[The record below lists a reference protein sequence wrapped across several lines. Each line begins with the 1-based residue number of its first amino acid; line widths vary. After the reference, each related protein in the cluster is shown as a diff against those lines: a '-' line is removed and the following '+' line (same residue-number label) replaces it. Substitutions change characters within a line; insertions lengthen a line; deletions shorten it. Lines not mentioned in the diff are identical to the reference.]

1 MNNIREL
8 RKNKNLTMKELGAIL
23 GVSESTISLYETG
36 KRQPDYDILCNIA
49 DYFDTSVDYLLGRTD
64 DISGEKNK
72 PHAENG
78 AELTD
83 AKAEAWQLIQDMDD
97 DTIRKLVTI
106 AKTALLP

>member
-1 MNNIREL
+1 MERLKEL
-8 RKNKNLTMKELGAIL
+8 RNDLGIKQKDVAAAINVDRTTYNRYENGSSEPNL
-23 GVSESTISLYETG
+23 ETLS
-36 KRQPDYDILCNIA
+36 KIA
-49 DYFDTSVDYLLGRTD
+49 DFFGTTVDYLLGRTD